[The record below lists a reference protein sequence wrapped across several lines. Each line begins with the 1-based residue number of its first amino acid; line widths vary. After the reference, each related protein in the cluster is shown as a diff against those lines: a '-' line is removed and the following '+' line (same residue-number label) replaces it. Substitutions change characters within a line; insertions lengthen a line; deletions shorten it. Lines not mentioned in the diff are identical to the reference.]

1 MVHGSPL
8 LRVRTGRL
16 RMLSLNGYSRNMF
29 LTCRGLIFS
38 PRTRADPAI
47 ATIEADPVH
56 RGAVNHRG
64 VVDVVNLGD
73 VHVVHRAVVEKV
85 SVIPTSTFITFAV
98 VSVAVTDPAIETD
111 MRPPVAV

>member
-1 MVHGSPL
+1 CSRLRSSSDCRFAMIHGSPL

-29 LTCRGLIFS
+29 LTCGSLIFG
-38 PRTRADPAI
+38 PRTRADPAS
-47 ATIEADPVH
+47 AAVVADPVH

-73 VHVVHRAVVEKV
+73 VHVVHGAVVEEV
-85 SVIPTSTFITFAV
+85 SV
-98 VSVAVTDPAIETD
+98 
-111 MRPPVAV
+111 